1 MTSPLLSGFG
11 DNITKTVN
19 KDMNFLKRL
28 FNSNRANKEKPGK
41 ALFRGLVGAMP
52 TRLTNWITATTSR
65 INCEF
70 PSSLATVVPRC
81 RDVAKNNPVIRSYL
95 SMCQKNVIGKGGFS
109 LKSQLRK
116 SDGSLDQRLND
127 EIEWKWYEFGKSSNG
142 RLTVDGGLGHN
153 DLDALI
159 LRTLLIDGEC
169 FIRIHRK
176 PLSFEVIDSLSIDY
190 SRNSEFSLGRATIC
204 RNRGE

>member
-1 MTSPLLSGFG
+1 
-11 DNITKTVN
+11 
-19 KDMNFLKRL
+19 MNFLKRL
-28 FNSNRANKEKPGK
+28 FKNSSNQKKSGK

-52 TRLTNWITATTSR
+52 TRLTNWITATSSR
-65 INCEF
+65 INCEL

-109 LKSQLRK
+109 LKSQLRLPN
-116 SDGSLDQRLND
+116 GSLDNRLND
-127 EIEWKWYEFGKSSNG
+127 EIEWKWYEFGKASNG

-153 DLDALI
+153 DLDSLL

-169 FIRIHRK
+169 FIRIHRN

-190 SRNSEFSLGRATIC
+190 SKQTDFSLGKAVIC